1 MAPRAYW
8 SGHLRLSLVSLP
20 VRLYSATT
28 TTSQIALHYVDRES
42 GERVHYQPV
51 VDDRRIDKEN
61 IAKGYEYEKDRYV
74 VLDDDDLKRLKLETA
89 KTIDLAEFV
98 DAAALDP
105 IYLDKPYYL
114 APDGPIAADAYRVI
128 REALRLSKKVG
139 IGQIALGGKERI
151 AAIAPRERGLMLS
164 TLRSKDEVRAADAY
178 FEDVED
184 GKVDP
189 EQLKLAQTLIESKAG
204 KFDPRHF
211 EDHYQVAL
219 KELVQAKLKGAKLP
233 EAKRPTARVINL
245 MDALR
250 KSVAQS
256 GNVKSGGR
264 AKQATAAKP
273 AKAKAGRGGAR
284 KRASAA

>member
-1 MAPRAYW
+1 M
-8 SGHLRLSLVSLP
+8 
-20 VRLYSATT
+20 RLYSATT

-51 VDDRRIDKEN
+51 GDDRRIDKEN